1 MRAPEQA
8 KVRRRSRQKA
18 SAPLPTCISWNL
30 SDRKGPTW
38 RWRRGQFRGFL
49 SSGTPSAQDS
59 LPADL
64 VVQLRP
70 RDKKCFSS
78 FSLDLLDYHFL
89 WSPPG
94 LFSPGG
100 RNRPSC
106 GNPDGDYSFTKM
118 MKFSPGPFSWD
129 FLLDPFSLHFL
140 LGRTWTLP
148 SFFSPRN
155 TCSNPL
161 QGLFQEF
168 CFSHQEFYPIF
179 FFHQPWSQDPVAPAV
194 KGEPELL
201 QQLFELA
208 WRFGEKFLGCQK
220 PEIQWCLL
228 YKTKHI

>member
-1 MRAPEQA
+1 MTQ
-8 KVRRRSRQKA
+8 
-18 SAPLPTCISWNL
+18 
-30 SDRKGPTW
+30 PTW

-59 LPADL
+59 LPADS
-64 VVQLRP
+64 VVQLFKRQ
-70 RDKKCFSS
+70 KECFSS
-78 FSLDLLDYHFL
+78 TSLDLLDYHFL

-118 MKFSPGPFSWD
+118 MKFSPGLFYCE
-129 FLLDPFSLHFL
+129 FLLDLFSLHFL

-161 QGLFQEF
+161 QGFFLGILSNFLF
-168 CFSHQEFYPIF
+168 S
-179 FFHQPWSQDPVAPAV
+179 QPWSQDPVAPAV

-201 QQLFELA
+201 QQLFELV
-208 WRFGEKFLGCQK
+208 WRFGEKFLGCQE
-220 PEIQWCLL
+220 PEIQLCLL
-228 YKTKHI
+228 FF